1 MPVVSNGVMVTYAE
15 HLKNILNHI
24 LDSYQILNE
33 IEDKPGDL
41 SKIEKEMLK
50 INGFIKVVS
59 NKIDVDKIPTS
70 DFETLKIKFS
80 GYLENYSF
88 EKEIKTMAS
97 LYSNDMSRVKNMRLK
112 ILEALK
118 NKHMMDDTRD
128 LTDNLWLTKK
138 SVFCVGVL
146 IIG

>member
-1 MPVVSNGVMVTYAE
+1 MSVVSNGVMVTYVE

-50 INGFIKVVS
+50 INGFIRVVS

-80 GYLENYSF
+80 RYLENYSF

-118 NKHMMDDTRD
+118 NKHMMDDVKG
-128 LTDNLWLTKK
+128 LLDNL
-138 SVFCVGVL
+138 
-146 IIG
+146 

>member
-88 EKEIKTMAS
+88 ETEIKTMAG

-118 NKHMMDDTRD
+118 NKHMMDDTKE
-128 LTDNLWLTKK
+128 LVDNL
-138 SVFCVGVL
+138 
-146 IIG
+146 